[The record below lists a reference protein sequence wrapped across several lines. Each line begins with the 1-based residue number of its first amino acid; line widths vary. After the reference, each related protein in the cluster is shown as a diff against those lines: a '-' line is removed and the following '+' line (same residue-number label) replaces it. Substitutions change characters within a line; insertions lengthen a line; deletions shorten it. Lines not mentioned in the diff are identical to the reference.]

1 MVKCRSV
8 SGAVL
13 ASGGDRVVSGA
24 GLFVLGGFA
33 DRAGLAAEL
42 SAALP
47 AVGERVPVHDRGV
60 LLTHLCLVLAGGG
73 EACSDIEGLRAQ
85 RDLFGTAAS
94 DSTLWRVLNS
104 VGEAELA
111 ALWNTAAAVRER
123 AWPPASGR
131 DLLVVDIDSALV
143 EIHSENK
150 DGAAPHF
157 KGGYGFHPMVC
168 STTDGEPLWGML
180 RAGNAAANSI
190 ADHLRVLDGAIS
202 MLPERDAA
210 GHRLGDHKDSVLRP
224 MLVRIDA
231 AGCPARIA
239 HECAERNVGF
249 AVAARAT
256 DGIGAAIAAARCEG
270 DPWAPAA
277 PNPKHASRPSRAQVA
292 DLTALAD
299 LSAWPEGTRLIVR
312 REPRHPGAR
321 RSLFPSETFRYWGFL
336 TDAAGSPAHVD
347 TLMRRHAHIEDS
359 IKRLKDS
366 GLARMPFRAWNA
378 NQAWTAMCL
387 IALALV
393 RWFQTNRLTGA
404 LAKAAPKRLRTQLWH
419 LPRIISRHA
428 RRTLI
433 RIPQRLPA
441 ARALLTAQHPR

>member
-1 MVKCRSV
+1 MVKSRSV
-8 SGAVL
+8 SDAVL

-33 DRAGLAAEL
+33 DRVGLAGEL
-42 SAALP
+42 SGALP
-47 AVGERVPVHDRGV
+47 QRGERAPVHDRGV

-85 RDLFGTAAS
+85 RDLFGAVAS

-104 VGEAELA
+104 IGGEELDG
-111 ALWNTAAAVRER
+111 LWQAAAAVRER
-123 AWPPASGR
+123 AWPRASG
-131 DLLVVDIDSALV
+131 LLVVDIDSTLV

-180 RAGNAAANSI
+180 RPGNAAANSI
-190 ADHLRVLDGAIS
+190 ADHLCVLDRAIS

-210 GHRLGDHKDSVLRP
+210 GHRLGDHKDSVGRP

-231 AGCPARIA
+231 AGCSARIA
-239 HECAERNVGF
+239 QGCAERNVGF

-256 DGIGAAIAAARCEG
+256 DGIDAAIAAARL
-270 DPWAPAA
+270 DDSLWAPAE

-299 LSAWPEGTRLIVR
+299 LTQWPEGTRLIVR

-321 RSLFPSETFRYWGFL
+321 RSLFPSENFRYWGFL
-336 TDAAGSPAHVD
+336 TDTAGSPARVD
-347 TLMRRHAHIEDS
+347 ALMRRHAHIEDS

-366 GLARMPFRAWNA
+366 GLARMPFTAWNA
-378 NQAWTAMCL
+378 NQAWTAMSL

-393 RWFQTNRLTGA
+393 SWFQTARLTGT
-404 LAKAAPKRLRTQLWH
+404 LAKAAPKRLRSQLWH
-419 LPRIISRHA
+419 LPGIICRHA

-433 RIPQRLPA
+433 RIPARLPA
-441 ARALLTAQHPR
+441 AKALLAAQHPR